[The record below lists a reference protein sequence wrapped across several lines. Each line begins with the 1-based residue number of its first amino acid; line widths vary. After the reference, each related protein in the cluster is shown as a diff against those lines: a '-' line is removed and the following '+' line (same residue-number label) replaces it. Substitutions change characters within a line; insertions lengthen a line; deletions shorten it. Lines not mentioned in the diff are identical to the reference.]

1 MTRPG
6 VWKCSGAQQVVGHDP
21 HLSYNIALCHYRLKD
36 FAPALKHI
44 AGILTPATPY
54 TFGDAYL
61 LDTNFD
67 LWKAFTLSYLIWFL
81 GFSVYWILMELWGSF
96 PVFHQRGSRISNSNC
111 WKMSYWC
118 KLSGRLRW
126 CVNFLMCLDS
136 NPIWHFK
143 KAAFTEVSRKCITFA
158 IWRIWSFYKRAV
170 FWLNEINM

>member
-1 MTRPG
+1 MTPTSATTSHFVTTDSKTSLRL
-6 VWKCSGAQQVVGHDP
+6 SNTSQVGSIHQHCIVNYVPFLD
-21 HLSYNIALCHYRLKD
+21 IYR
-36 FAPALKHI
+36 
-44 AGILTPATPY
+44 
-54 TFGDAYL
+54 